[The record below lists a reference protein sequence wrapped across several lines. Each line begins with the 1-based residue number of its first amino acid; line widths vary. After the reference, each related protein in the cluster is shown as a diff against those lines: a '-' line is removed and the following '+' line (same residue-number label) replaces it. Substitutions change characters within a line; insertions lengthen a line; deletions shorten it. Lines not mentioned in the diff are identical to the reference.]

1 MVENKQLNLKRELKN
16 DTNKVSISISSSNLD
31 VNGEK
36 IISEE
41 FEKFFETL
49 KEKLDI

>member
-16 DTNKVSISISSSNLD
+16 DASKVSISIGSLNLD
-31 VNGEK
+31 VNEEK

-41 FEKFFETL
+41 FENFFEIL
-49 KEKLDI
+49 KEKLNI